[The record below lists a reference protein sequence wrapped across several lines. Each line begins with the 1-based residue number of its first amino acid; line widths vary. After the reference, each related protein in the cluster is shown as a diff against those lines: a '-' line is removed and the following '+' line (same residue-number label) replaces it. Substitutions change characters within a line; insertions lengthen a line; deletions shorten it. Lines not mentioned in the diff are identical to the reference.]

1 MIIQENTI
9 IHGDSL
15 TVLRQMEPE
24 SVDAIITDPPYGI
37 NYVSQTAS
45 IKNDKS
51 PFIWFLYDAFRVLKS
66 GEAGRGGLICFT
78 RWDVEQ
84 TFIDAMKIA
93 GFNVKSE
100 VIWDK
105 VYHGMGDTKAA
116 FAPSHENIVFAVKG
130 KYSFPGSR
138 PKDLVTFPKINSSK
152 MVHPTEKPVGLLAN
166 LISSVTKPGDLILDP
181 FDSDDVTHFNARG
194 VYALL
199 YGREDVRLSAG
210 DGDAL
215 RWLPQRAGKD
225 FREKVAA
232 IWDDARVS
240 GFLTAELTGDKS
252 AMDDGDYLAMQETGL
267 AHLFAVSGL
276 HCAFLVTLLALLISR
291 RQRLLCAVTI
301 PLLLFYMVMVGMSPS
316 VVRAC
321 IMQIFLLI
329 APLFRRGSDPLTSLA
344 AALLVILLC
353 NPFAAASVSL
363 QLSFSA
369 TLGMVLLS
377 PRLYKLLTGWY
388 KGKCRPLRTALCF
401 VAANLSAT
409 LSAVVFTAPLTAWY
423 FRIFVLVAPL
433 SSLLAVPAAGWS
445 FMAAFVTVLLGF
457 VWLPLASLLGWI
469 SWALVRYILW
479 IANGMMSWRYHAVYF
494 TNPYLIYW
502 LLFLYAAFIGCA
514 ATPDGKRKY
523 LLASALSVLTLTAA
537 IWVNRQDYQYG
548 VLTAL
553 TLDVGQGESVIL
565 TSDGETALVDCGSSN
580 SYKDPG
586 GLAADTLHSMGVREL
601 SAVVVTH
608 YHADHTNGL
617 YEVLR
622 RIPVQTI
629 YLPDIE
635 DEYGVRER
643 LVSLAEEKGA
653 QVTYVTKETADTL
666 GDTVLTIYPPVQ
678 SGGDLNELGL
688 TALASAGD
696 FDLLITG
703 DMSGSTEKKLVETY
717 ALPDIEVL
725 VVSHHGS
732 RYSSNI
738 RFLKS
743 VTPEA
748 AVISVGDNN
757 YGHPSEETLQRLLA
771 VGADIW
777 RTDQQGTI
785 RITVNGG

>member
-1 MIIQENTI
+1 M
-9 IHGDSL
+9 
-15 TVLRQMEPE
+15 
-24 SVDAIITDPPYGI
+24 
-37 NYVSQTAS
+37 
-45 IKNDKS
+45 
-51 PFIWFLYDAFRVLKS
+51 RVLATIGFSFSAGVFLAALLPWNGWQLYAAGGVLLLALAWLFAARKQKYFRRGLLILLPLVVS
-66 GEAGRGGLICFT
+66 LAYFAGYDHLVRQPIEDRCGAASDFTATVCDWPQATERGARVTVELEGYHRARAVLYGEAELLAARP
-78 RWDVEQ
+78 
-84 TFIDAMKIA
+84 
-93 GFNVKSE
+93 
-100 VIWDK
+100 
-105 VYHGMGDTKAA
+105 GDTVTGTAQWQSAA
-116 FAPSHENIVFAVKG
+116 H
-130 KYSFPGSR
+130 
-138 PKDLVTFPKINSSK
+138 
-152 MVHPTEKPVGLLAN
+152 
-166 LISSVTKPGDLILDP
+166 

-215 RWLPQRAGKD
+215 RWLPQRAGKA

-232 IWDDARVS
+232 IWDDPRVS

-565 TSDGETALVDCGSSN
+565 TSGGETALVDCGSSN

-666 GDTVLTIYPPVQ
+666 GDTILTIYPPVQ

-738 RFLKS
+738 RFLKA

-771 VGADIW
+771 IGADIW

>member
-1 MIIQENTI
+1 M
-9 IHGDSL
+9 
-15 TVLRQMEPE
+15 
-24 SVDAIITDPPYGI
+24 
-37 NYVSQTAS
+37 
-45 IKNDKS
+45 
-51 PFIWFLYDAFRVLKS
+51 RVLATIGFSFSAGVFLAALLPWNGWQLYAAGGVLLLALAWLFAARKQKYFRRGLLILLPLAVS
-66 GEAGRGGLICFT
+66 LAYFAGYDHLVRQPIENRCGAASDFTATVCDWPQATERGARVTVELEGYRRARAVLYGEAELLAARP
-78 RWDVEQ
+78 
-84 TFIDAMKIA
+84 
-93 GFNVKSE
+93 
-100 VIWDK
+100 
-105 VYHGMGDTKAA
+105 GDTVTGTAQWQSAA
-116 FAPSHENIVFAVKG
+116 H
-130 KYSFPGSR
+130 
-138 PKDLVTFPKINSSK
+138 
-152 MVHPTEKPVGLLAN
+152 
-166 LISSVTKPGDLILDP
+166 

-215 RWLPQRAGKD
+215 RWLPQRAGKA

-388 KGKCRPLRTALCF
+388 KGKCRPLRAALCF

-565 TSDGETALVDCGSSN
+565 TSGGETALVDCGSSN

-653 QVTYVTKETADTL
+653 QVTYVTKETTDTL

>member
-1 MIIQENTI
+1 M
-9 IHGDSL
+9 
-15 TVLRQMEPE
+15 
-24 SVDAIITDPPYGI
+24 
-37 NYVSQTAS
+37 
-45 IKNDKS
+45 
-51 PFIWFLYDAFRVLKS
+51 RVLATIGFSFSAGVFLAALLPWNGWQLYAAGGVLLLALAWLFAARKQKYFRRGLLILLPLAVS
-66 GEAGRGGLICFT
+66 LAYFAGYDHLVRQPIEDRCGAASDFAATVCDWPQATERGARVTVELEGYHRARAVLYGEAELLAARP
-78 RWDVEQ
+78 
-84 TFIDAMKIA
+84 
-93 GFNVKSE
+93 
-100 VIWDK
+100 
-105 VYHGMGDTKAA
+105 GDTVTGTAQWQSAA
-116 FAPSHENIVFAVKG
+116 H
-130 KYSFPGSR
+130 
-138 PKDLVTFPKINSSK
+138 
-152 MVHPTEKPVGLLAN
+152 
-166 LISSVTKPGDLILDP
+166 

-199 YGREDVRLSAG
+199 YGREDVCLSAG

-215 RWLPQRAGKD
+215 RWLPQRAGKA

-232 IWDDARVS
+232 IWDDPRVS

-445 FMAAFVTVLLGF
+445 FMAAFVTALLGF

-469 SWALVRYILW
+469 SWVLVRYILW

-494 TNPYLIYW
+494 TNPYLVYW

-565 TSDGETALVDCGSSN
+565 TSGGETALVDCGSSN

-738 RFLKS
+738 RFLKA
-743 VTPEA
+743 VMPEA

>member
-1 MIIQENTI
+1 M
-9 IHGDSL
+9 
-15 TVLRQMEPE
+15 
-24 SVDAIITDPPYGI
+24 
-37 NYVSQTAS
+37 
-45 IKNDKS
+45 
-51 PFIWFLYDAFRVLKS
+51 RVLATIGFSFSAGVFLAALLPWNGWQLYAAGGVLLLALAWLFAARKQKYFRRGLLILLPLAVS
-66 GEAGRGGLICFT
+66 LAYFAGYDHLVRQPIEDRCGAASDFTATVCDWPQATERGAKITVELEGYHRARAVLYGEAELLAARP
-78 RWDVEQ
+78 
-84 TFIDAMKIA
+84 
-93 GFNVKSE
+93 
-100 VIWDK
+100 
-105 VYHGMGDTKAA
+105 GDTVTGTAQWQSAA
-116 FAPSHENIVFAVKG
+116 H
-130 KYSFPGSR
+130 
-138 PKDLVTFPKINSSK
+138 
-152 MVHPTEKPVGLLAN
+152 
-166 LISSVTKPGDLILDP
+166 

-215 RWLPQRAGKD
+215 RWLPQRAGKA

-388 KGKCRPLRTALCF
+388 KGKCRPLRAALCF

-494 TNPYLIYW
+494 TNPYLVYW

-565 TSDGETALVDCGSSN
+565 TSGGETALVDCGSSN

-738 RFLKS
+738 RFLKA
-743 VTPEA
+743 VMPEA

-771 VGADIW
+771 VGVDIW

>member
-1 MIIQENTI
+1 M
-9 IHGDSL
+9 
-15 TVLRQMEPE
+15 
-24 SVDAIITDPPYGI
+24 
-37 NYVSQTAS
+37 
-45 IKNDKS
+45 
-51 PFIWFLYDAFRVLKS
+51 RVLATIGFSFSAGVFLAALLPWNGWQLYAAGGVLLLALAWLFAARKQKYFRRGLLLLLPLAVS
-66 GEAGRGGLICFT
+66 LAYFAGYDHLVRQPIEDRCGAASDFTATVCDWPQATERGARVTVELEGYHRARAVLYGEAELLAARP
-78 RWDVEQ
+78 
-84 TFIDAMKIA
+84 
-93 GFNVKSE
+93 
-100 VIWDK
+100 
-105 VYHGMGDTKAA
+105 GDTVTGTAQWQSAA
-116 FAPSHENIVFAVKG
+116 H
-130 KYSFPGSR
+130 
-138 PKDLVTFPKINSSK
+138 
-152 MVHPTEKPVGLLAN
+152 
-166 LISSVTKPGDLILDP
+166 

-215 RWLPQRAGKD
+215 RWLPQRAGKA

-232 IWDDARVS
+232 IWDDPRVS

-388 KGKCRPLRTALCF
+388 KGKCRPLRAALCF

-494 TNPYLIYW
+494 TNPYLVYW

-565 TSDGETALVDCGSSN
+565 TSGGETALVDCGSSN

>member
-1 MIIQENTI
+1 M
-9 IHGDSL
+9 
-15 TVLRQMEPE
+15 
-24 SVDAIITDPPYGI
+24 
-37 NYVSQTAS
+37 
-45 IKNDKS
+45 
-51 PFIWFLYDAFRVLKS
+51 RVLATIGFSFSAGVFLAALLPWNGWQLYAAGGVLLLALAWLFAARKQKYFRRGLLILLPLAVS
-66 GEAGRGGLICFT
+66 LAYFAGYDHLVRQPIEDRCGAASDFAATVCDWPQATERGARVTVELEGYHRARAVLYGEAELLAARP
-78 RWDVEQ
+78 
-84 TFIDAMKIA
+84 
-93 GFNVKSE
+93 
-100 VIWDK
+100 
-105 VYHGMGDTKAA
+105 GDTVTGTAQWQSAA
-116 FAPSHENIVFAVKG
+116 H
-130 KYSFPGSR
+130 
-138 PKDLVTFPKINSSK
+138 
-152 MVHPTEKPVGLLAN
+152 
-166 LISSVTKPGDLILDP
+166 

-215 RWLPQRAGKD
+215 RWLPQWAGKD

>member
-1 MIIQENTI
+1 M
-9 IHGDSL
+9 
-15 TVLRQMEPE
+15 
-24 SVDAIITDPPYGI
+24 
-37 NYVSQTAS
+37 
-45 IKNDKS
+45 
-51 PFIWFLYDAFRVLKS
+51 RVLATIGFSFSAGVFLAALLPWNGWQLYAAGGVLLLALAWLFAARKQKYFRRGLLILLPLAVS
-66 GEAGRGGLICFT
+66 LAYFAGYDHLVRQPIEDRCGAASDFAATVCDWPQATERGARVTVELEGYHRARAVLYGEA
-78 RWDVEQ
+78 E
-84 TFIDAMKIA
+84 
-93 GFNVKSE
+93 
-100 VIWDK
+100 
-105 VYHGMGDTKAA
+105 
-116 FAPSHENIVFAVKG
+116 
-130 KYSFPGSR
+130 
-138 PKDLVTFPKINSSK
+138 
-152 MVHPTEKPVGLLAN
+152 LLAAR
-166 LISSVTKPGDLILDP
+166 PGDAVTGTAQWQSAVH

-215 RWLPQRAGKD
+215 RWLPQRAGKA

-252 AMDDGDYLAMQETGL
+252 AMDNGDYLAMQETGL

-548 VLTAL
+548 VLTVL

-565 TSDGETALVDCGSSN
+565 TSGGETALVDCGSSN

-738 RFLKS
+738 RFLKA
-743 VTPEA
+743 VMPEA

>member
-1 MIIQENTI
+1 M
-9 IHGDSL
+9 
-15 TVLRQMEPE
+15 
-24 SVDAIITDPPYGI
+24 
-37 NYVSQTAS
+37 
-45 IKNDKS
+45 
-51 PFIWFLYDAFRVLKS
+51 RVLATIGFSFSAGVFLAALLPWTGWQLYAAGGVLLLALAWLFAARKQKYFRRGLLILLPLAVS
-66 GEAGRGGLICFT
+66 LAYFAGYDHLVRQPIENRCGAASDFAATVCDWPQATEHGAKITVELEGYHRARAVLYGEAELLAARP
-78 RWDVEQ
+78 
-84 TFIDAMKIA
+84 
-93 GFNVKSE
+93 
-100 VIWDK
+100 
-105 VYHGMGDTKAA
+105 GDTVTGTAQWQSAA
-116 FAPSHENIVFAVKG
+116 H
-130 KYSFPGSR
+130 
-138 PKDLVTFPKINSSK
+138 
-152 MVHPTEKPVGLLAN
+152 
-166 LISSVTKPGDLILDP
+166 

-215 RWLPQRAGKD
+215 RWLPQRAGKA

-232 IWDDARVS
+232 IWDDPRVS

-388 KGKCRPLRTALCF
+388 KGKCRPLRAALCF

-771 VGADIW
+771 VGVDIW

>member
-1 MIIQENTI
+1 M
-9 IHGDSL
+9 
-15 TVLRQMEPE
+15 
-24 SVDAIITDPPYGI
+24 
-37 NYVSQTAS
+37 
-45 IKNDKS
+45 
-51 PFIWFLYDAFRVLKS
+51 RVLATIGFSFSAGVFLAALLPWNGWQLYAAGGVLLLALAWLFAARKQKYFRRGLLILLPLAVS
-66 GEAGRGGLICFT
+66 LAYFAGYDHLVRQPIEDRCGAASDFTATVCDWPQATERGARVTVELEGYHRARAVLYGEAELLAARP
-78 RWDVEQ
+78 
-84 TFIDAMKIA
+84 
-93 GFNVKSE
+93 
-100 VIWDK
+100 
-105 VYHGMGDTKAA
+105 GDTVTGTAQWQSAA
-116 FAPSHENIVFAVKG
+116 H
-130 KYSFPGSR
+130 
-138 PKDLVTFPKINSSK
+138 
-152 MVHPTEKPVGLLAN
+152 
-166 LISSVTKPGDLILDP
+166 

-215 RWLPQRAGKD
+215 RWLPQRAGKA
-225 FREKVAA
+225 FREKVAT

-565 TSDGETALVDCGSSN
+565 TSGGETALVDCGSSN

>member
-1 MIIQENTI
+1 M
-9 IHGDSL
+9 
-15 TVLRQMEPE
+15 
-24 SVDAIITDPPYGI
+24 
-37 NYVSQTAS
+37 
-45 IKNDKS
+45 
-51 PFIWFLYDAFRVLKS
+51 RVLATIGFSFSAGVFLAALLPWNGWQLYAAGGVLLLALAWLFAARKQKYFRRGLLLLLPLAVS
-66 GEAGRGGLICFT
+66 LAYFAGYDHLVRQPIEDRCGAASDFAATVCDWPQATERGAKITVELEGYHRARAVLYGEAELLAARP
-78 RWDVEQ
+78 
-84 TFIDAMKIA
+84 
-93 GFNVKSE
+93 
-100 VIWDK
+100 
-105 VYHGMGDTKAA
+105 GDTVTGTAQWQSAA
-116 FAPSHENIVFAVKG
+116 H
-130 KYSFPGSR
+130 
-138 PKDLVTFPKINSSK
+138 
-152 MVHPTEKPVGLLAN
+152 
-166 LISSVTKPGDLILDP
+166 

-215 RWLPQRAGKD
+215 RWLPQRAGKA

-445 FMAAFVTVLLGF
+445 FMAAFVTALLGF

-494 TNPYLIYW
+494 TNPYLVYW

-565 TSDGETALVDCGSSN
+565 TSGGETALVDCGSSN

-743 VTPEA
+743 VMPEA

>member
-1 MIIQENTI
+1 M
-9 IHGDSL
+9 
-15 TVLRQMEPE
+15 
-24 SVDAIITDPPYGI
+24 
-37 NYVSQTAS
+37 
-45 IKNDKS
+45 
-51 PFIWFLYDAFRVLKS
+51 RVLATIGFSFSAGVFLAALLPWNGWQLYAAGDVLLLALAWLFAARKQKYFRRGLLILLPLAVS
-66 GEAGRGGLICFT
+66 LAYFAGYDHLVRQPIEDRCGAASDFAATVCDWPQATERGARVTVELEGYHRARAVLYGEAELLAARP
-78 RWDVEQ
+78 
-84 TFIDAMKIA
+84 
-93 GFNVKSE
+93 
-100 VIWDK
+100 
-105 VYHGMGDTKAA
+105 GDTVTGTAQWQSAA
-116 FAPSHENIVFAVKG
+116 H
-130 KYSFPGSR
+130 
-138 PKDLVTFPKINSSK
+138 
-152 MVHPTEKPVGLLAN
+152 
-166 LISSVTKPGDLILDP
+166 

>member
-1 MIIQENTI
+1 M
-9 IHGDSL
+9 
-15 TVLRQMEPE
+15 
-24 SVDAIITDPPYGI
+24 
-37 NYVSQTAS
+37 
-45 IKNDKS
+45 
-51 PFIWFLYDAFRVLKS
+51 RVLATIGFSFSAGVFLAALLPWNGWQLYAAGGVLLLALAWLFAARKQKYFRRGLLILLPLAVS
-66 GEAGRGGLICFT
+66 LAYFAGYDHLVRQPIEDRCGAASDFTATVCDWPQATERGAKITVELEGYHRARAVLYGEAELLAARP
-78 RWDVEQ
+78 
-84 TFIDAMKIA
+84 
-93 GFNVKSE
+93 
-100 VIWDK
+100 
-105 VYHGMGDTKAA
+105 GDTVTGTAQWQSAA
-116 FAPSHENIVFAVKG
+116 H
-130 KYSFPGSR
+130 
-138 PKDLVTFPKINSSK
+138 
-152 MVHPTEKPVGLLAN
+152 
-166 LISSVTKPGDLILDP
+166 

-215 RWLPQRAGKD
+215 RWLPQRAGKA

-232 IWDDARVS
+232 IWDDPRVS

-445 FMAAFVTVLLGF
+445 FMAAFVTVLLGL

-565 TSDGETALVDCGSSN
+565 TSGGETALVDCGSSN

-622 RIPVQTI
+622 RIPVQTV

>member
-1 MIIQENTI
+1 M
-9 IHGDSL
+9 
-15 TVLRQMEPE
+15 
-24 SVDAIITDPPYGI
+24 
-37 NYVSQTAS
+37 
-45 IKNDKS
+45 
-51 PFIWFLYDAFRVLKS
+51 RVLATIGFSFSAGVFLAALLPWTGWQLYAAGGVLLLALAWLFAVRKQKYFRRGLLILLPLAVS
-66 GEAGRGGLICFT
+66 LAYFAGYDHLVRQPIEDRCGAASDFAATVCDWPQATERGARVTVELEGYHRARAVLYGEAELLAARP
-78 RWDVEQ
+78 
-84 TFIDAMKIA
+84 
-93 GFNVKSE
+93 
-100 VIWDK
+100 
-105 VYHGMGDTKAA
+105 GDTVTGTAQWQSAA
-116 FAPSHENIVFAVKG
+116 H
-130 KYSFPGSR
+130 
-138 PKDLVTFPKINSSK
+138 
-152 MVHPTEKPVGLLAN
+152 
-166 LISSVTKPGDLILDP
+166 

-215 RWLPQRAGKD
+215 RWLPQRAGKA

-232 IWDDARVS
+232 IWDDPRVS

-377 PRLYKLLTGWY
+377 PRLYKLLAGWY
-388 KGKCRPLRTALCF
+388 KGKCRPLRAALCF

-469 SWALVRYILW
+469 SWVLVRYILW

-502 LLFLYAAFIGCA
+502 LLFLYAVFIGCA

-523 LLASALSVLTLTAA
+523 LLASALSVLTLAAA

-565 TSDGETALVDCGSSN
+565 TSGGETALVDCGSSN

-738 RFLKS
+738 RFLKA

>member
-1 MIIQENTI
+1 M
-9 IHGDSL
+9 
-15 TVLRQMEPE
+15 
-24 SVDAIITDPPYGI
+24 
-37 NYVSQTAS
+37 
-45 IKNDKS
+45 
-51 PFIWFLYDAFRVLKS
+51 RVLATIGFFFSAGVFLAALLPWNGWQLYAAGGVLLLALAWLFAARRQKYFRRGLLILLPLAVS
-66 GEAGRGGLICFT
+66 LAYFAGYDHLVRQPIEDRCGAASDFTATVCDWPQATERGARVTVELEGYHRARAVLYGEAELLAARP
-78 RWDVEQ
+78 
-84 TFIDAMKIA
+84 
-93 GFNVKSE
+93 
-100 VIWDK
+100 
-105 VYHGMGDTKAA
+105 GDTVTGTAQWQ
-116 FAPSHENIVFAVKG
+116 SAVH
-130 KYSFPGSR
+130 F
-138 PKDLVTFPKINSSK
+138 N
-152 MVHPTEKPVGLLAN
+152 
-166 LISSVTKPGDLILDP
+166 
-181 FDSDDVTHFNARG
+181 SDDVTHFNARG

-215 RWLPQRAGKD
+215 RWLPQRAGKA

-232 IWDDARVS
+232 IWDDPRVS

-344 AALLVILLC
+344 AALLLILLC

-565 TSDGETALVDCGSSN
+565 TSGGETALVDCGSSN

-738 RFLKS
+738 RFLKA
-743 VTPEA
+743 VMPEA

>member
-1 MIIQENTI
+1 M
-9 IHGDSL
+9 
-15 TVLRQMEPE
+15 
-24 SVDAIITDPPYGI
+24 
-37 NYVSQTAS
+37 
-45 IKNDKS
+45 
-51 PFIWFLYDAFRVLKS
+51 RVLATIGFSFSAGVFLAALLPWNGWQLYAAGGVLLLALAWLFAARKQKYFRRGLLLLLPLAVS
-66 GEAGRGGLICFT
+66 LAYFAGYDHLVRQPIEDRCGAASDFAATVCDWPQATERGAKITVELEGYHRARAVLYGEAELLAARP
-78 RWDVEQ
+78 
-84 TFIDAMKIA
+84 
-93 GFNVKSE
+93 
-100 VIWDK
+100 
-105 VYHGMGDTKAA
+105 GDTVTGTAQWQSAA
-116 FAPSHENIVFAVKG
+116 H
-130 KYSFPGSR
+130 
-138 PKDLVTFPKINSSK
+138 
-152 MVHPTEKPVGLLAN
+152 
-166 LISSVTKPGDLILDP
+166 

-215 RWLPQRAGKD
+215 RWLPQRAGKA

-232 IWDDARVS
+232 IWDDPRVS

-377 PRLYKLLTGWY
+377 PRLYKLLAGWY
-388 KGKCRPLRTALCF
+388 KGKCRPLRAALCF

-469 SWALVRYILW
+469 SWVLVRYILW

-565 TSDGETALVDCGSSN
+565 TSGGETALVDCGSSN

-717 ALPDIEVL
+717 ALPNIEVL

-738 RFLKS
+738 RFLKA

>member
-1 MIIQENTI
+1 M
-9 IHGDSL
+9 
-15 TVLRQMEPE
+15 
-24 SVDAIITDPPYGI
+24 
-37 NYVSQTAS
+37 
-45 IKNDKS
+45 
-51 PFIWFLYDAFRVLKS
+51 RVLATIGFSFSAGVFLAALLPWNGWQLYAAGGILLLALAWLFAARKQKYFRRGLLILLPLAVS
-66 GEAGRGGLICFT
+66 LAYFAGYDHLVRQPIEDRCGAASDFAATVCDWPQATERGARVTVELEGYHRARAVLYGEAELLAARP
-78 RWDVEQ
+78 
-84 TFIDAMKIA
+84 
-93 GFNVKSE
+93 
-100 VIWDK
+100 
-105 VYHGMGDTKAA
+105 GDTVTGTAQWQSAA
-116 FAPSHENIVFAVKG
+116 H
-130 KYSFPGSR
+130 
-138 PKDLVTFPKINSSK
+138 
-152 MVHPTEKPVGLLAN
+152 
-166 LISSVTKPGDLILDP
+166 

-199 YGREDVRLSAG
+199 YGREDVCLSAG

-215 RWLPQRAGKD
+215 RWLPQRAGKA

-232 IWDDARVS
+232 IWDDPRVS

-377 PRLYKLLTGWY
+377 PRLYKLLAGWY
-388 KGKCRPLRTALCF
+388 KGKCRPLRAALCF

-469 SWALVRYILW
+469 SWVLVRYILW

-565 TSDGETALVDCGSSN
+565 TSGGETALVDCGSSN

>member
-1 MIIQENTI
+1 M
-9 IHGDSL
+9 
-15 TVLRQMEPE
+15 
-24 SVDAIITDPPYGI
+24 
-37 NYVSQTAS
+37 
-45 IKNDKS
+45 
-51 PFIWFLYDAFRVLKS
+51 RVLATIGFSFSAGVFLAALLPWNGWQLYAAGGVLLLALAWLFAARKQKYFRRGLLILLPLAVS
-66 GEAGRGGLICFT
+66 LAYFAGYDHLVRQPIEDRCGAASDFAATVCDWPQATERGAKITVELEGYHRARAVLYGEAELLAARP
-78 RWDVEQ
+78 
-84 TFIDAMKIA
+84 
-93 GFNVKSE
+93 
-100 VIWDK
+100 
-105 VYHGMGDTKAA
+105 GDTVTGTAQWQ
-116 FAPSHENIVFAVKG
+116 SAV
-130 KYSFPGSR
+130 
-138 PKDLVTFPKINSSK
+138 
-152 MVHPTEKPVGLLAN
+152 H
-166 LISSVTKPGDLILDP
+166 

-215 RWLPQRAGKD
+215 RWLPQRAGKA

-388 KGKCRPLRTALCF
+388 KGKCRLLRTALCF

-565 TSDGETALVDCGSSN
+565 TSGGETALVDCGSSN

-622 RIPVQTI
+622 RIPVQTV

-666 GDTVLTIYPPVQ
+666 GDTVLTLYPPVQ

-738 RFLKS
+738 RFLKA
-743 VTPEA
+743 VMPEA

>member
-1 MIIQENTI
+1 M
-9 IHGDSL
+9 
-15 TVLRQMEPE
+15 
-24 SVDAIITDPPYGI
+24 
-37 NYVSQTAS
+37 
-45 IKNDKS
+45 
-51 PFIWFLYDAFRVLKS
+51 RVLATIGFSFSAGVFLAALLPWTGWQLYAAGGVLLLALAWLFAARKQKYFRRGLLILLPLVVS
-66 GEAGRGGLICFT
+66 LAYFAGYDHLVRQPIEDRCGAASDFTATVCDWPQATERGARVTVELEGYHRARAVLYGEAELLAARP
-78 RWDVEQ
+78 
-84 TFIDAMKIA
+84 
-93 GFNVKSE
+93 
-100 VIWDK
+100 
-105 VYHGMGDTKAA
+105 GDTVTGTAQWQSAA
-116 FAPSHENIVFAVKG
+116 H
-130 KYSFPGSR
+130 
-138 PKDLVTFPKINSSK
+138 
-152 MVHPTEKPVGLLAN
+152 
-166 LISSVTKPGDLILDP
+166 

-215 RWLPQRAGKD
+215 RWLPQRAGKA

-232 IWDDARVS
+232 IWDDPRVS

-377 PRLYKLLTGWY
+377 PRLYKLLAGWY
-388 KGKCRPLRTALCF
+388 KGKCRPLRAALCF

-469 SWALVRYILW
+469 SWVLVRYILW

-565 TSDGETALVDCGSSN
+565 TSGGETALVDCGSSN

-717 ALPDIEVL
+717 ALPNIEVL

-738 RFLKS
+738 RFLKA

>member
-1 MIIQENTI
+1 M
-9 IHGDSL
+9 
-15 TVLRQMEPE
+15 
-24 SVDAIITDPPYGI
+24 
-37 NYVSQTAS
+37 
-45 IKNDKS
+45 
-51 PFIWFLYDAFRVLKS
+51 RVLATIGFSFSAGVFLAALLPWNGWQLYAAGGVLLLALAWLFAARKQKYFRRGLLILLPLAVS
-66 GEAGRGGLICFT
+66 LAYFAGYDHLVRQPIEDRCGAASDFAATVCDWPQATERGAKVTVELEGYHRARAVLYGEAELLAARP
-78 RWDVEQ
+78 
-84 TFIDAMKIA
+84 
-93 GFNVKSE
+93 
-100 VIWDK
+100 
-105 VYHGMGDTKAA
+105 GDTVTGTAQWQSAA
-116 FAPSHENIVFAVKG
+116 H
-130 KYSFPGSR
+130 
-138 PKDLVTFPKINSSK
+138 
-152 MVHPTEKPVGLLAN
+152 
-166 LISSVTKPGDLILDP
+166 

-215 RWLPQRAGKD
+215 RWLPQRAGKA

-565 TSDGETALVDCGSSN
+565 TSGGETALVDCGSSN

-586 GLAADTLHSMGVREL
+586 GLAADMLHSMGVREL

-622 RIPVQTI
+622 RIPVQTV

-738 RFLKS
+738 RFLKA
-743 VTPEA
+743 VMPEA

>member
-1 MIIQENTI
+1 M
-9 IHGDSL
+9 
-15 TVLRQMEPE
+15 
-24 SVDAIITDPPYGI
+24 
-37 NYVSQTAS
+37 
-45 IKNDKS
+45 
-51 PFIWFLYDAFRVLKS
+51 RVLAMIGFSFSAGVFLAALLPWNGWQLYAAGGVLLLALAWLFAARKQKYFRRGLLILLPLAVS
-66 GEAGRGGLICFT
+66 LAYFAGYDHLVRQPIEDRCGAASDFAATVCDWPQATERGARVTVELEGYHRARAVLYGEAELLAARP
-78 RWDVEQ
+78 
-84 TFIDAMKIA
+84 
-93 GFNVKSE
+93 
-100 VIWDK
+100 
-105 VYHGMGDTKAA
+105 GDTVTGTAQWQSAA
-116 FAPSHENIVFAVKG
+116 H
-130 KYSFPGSR
+130 
-138 PKDLVTFPKINSSK
+138 
-152 MVHPTEKPVGLLAN
+152 
-166 LISSVTKPGDLILDP
+166 

-215 RWLPQRAGKD
+215 RWLPQRAGKA

-232 IWDDARVS
+232 IWDDPRVS

-276 HCAFLVTLLALLISR
+276 HCAFLVTLMALLISR

-494 TNPYLIYW
+494 TNPYLVYW

-565 TSDGETALVDCGSSN
+565 TSGGETALVDCGSSN

-653 QVTYVTKETADTL
+653 QVTYVTKETTDSL

>member
-1 MIIQENTI
+1 M
-9 IHGDSL
+9 
-15 TVLRQMEPE
+15 
-24 SVDAIITDPPYGI
+24 
-37 NYVSQTAS
+37 
-45 IKNDKS
+45 
-51 PFIWFLYDAFRVLKS
+51 RVLATIGFSFSAGVFLAALLPWNGWQLYAAGAVALLALAWLFAARGRKYFRRGLLILLPLAVS
-66 GEAGRGGLICFT
+66 LAYFAGYDHMVRQPVEDRCGAASEFAATICDWPQATERGAKVTVELEGYHRARAVLYGEAELLEARP
-78 RWDVEQ
+78 
-84 TFIDAMKIA
+84 
-93 GFNVKSE
+93 
-100 VIWDK
+100 
-105 VYHGMGDTKAA
+105 GDTVTGTAQWQSAA
-116 FAPSHENIVFAVKG
+116 H
-130 KYSFPGSR
+130 
-138 PKDLVTFPKINSSK
+138 
-152 MVHPTEKPVGLLAN
+152 
-166 LISSVTKPGDLILDP
+166 

-215 RWLPQRAGKD
+215 RWLPQRAGKA

-388 KGKCRPLRTALCF
+388 KGKCRPLRAALCF

-445 FMAAFVTVLLGF
+445 FMAAFVTALLGF
-457 VWLPLASLLGWI
+457 VWLPLARLLGWI
-469 SWALVRYILW
+469 SWVLVRYILW

-565 TSDGETALVDCGSSN
+565 TSGGEMALVDCGSSN

-643 LVSLAEEKGA
+643 LVSLAEEKGV
-653 QVTYVTKETADTL
+653 QVTYVTKETADML

-738 RFLKS
+738 RFLKA
-743 VTPEA
+743 VMPEA

>member
-1 MIIQENTI
+1 M
-9 IHGDSL
+9 
-15 TVLRQMEPE
+15 
-24 SVDAIITDPPYGI
+24 
-37 NYVSQTAS
+37 
-45 IKNDKS
+45 
-51 PFIWFLYDAFRVLKS
+51 RVLATIGFSFSAGVFLAALLPWTGWQLYAAGGVLLLALAWLFAARKQKYFRRGLLILLPLVVS
-66 GEAGRGGLICFT
+66 LAYFAGYDHLVRQPIEDRCGAASDFTATVCDWPQATERGARVTVELEGYHRARAVLYGEAELLAARP
-78 RWDVEQ
+78 
-84 TFIDAMKIA
+84 
-93 GFNVKSE
+93 
-100 VIWDK
+100 
-105 VYHGMGDTKAA
+105 GDTVTGTAQWQSAA
-116 FAPSHENIVFAVKG
+116 H
-130 KYSFPGSR
+130 
-138 PKDLVTFPKINSSK
+138 
-152 MVHPTEKPVGLLAN
+152 
-166 LISSVTKPGDLILDP
+166 

-215 RWLPQRAGKD
+215 RWLPQRAGKA

-232 IWDDARVS
+232 IWDDPRVS

-388 KGKCRPLRTALCF
+388 KGKCRPLRAALCF

-553 TLDVGQGESVIL
+553 TLDEGQGESVIL
-565 TSDGETALVDCGSSN
+565 TSGGETALVDCGSSN

-666 GDTVLTIYPPVQ
+666 GDTILTIYPPVQ

-738 RFLKS
+738 RFLKA

-771 VGADIW
+771 IGADIW

>member
-1 MIIQENTI
+1 M
-9 IHGDSL
+9 
-15 TVLRQMEPE
+15 
-24 SVDAIITDPPYGI
+24 
-37 NYVSQTAS
+37 
-45 IKNDKS
+45 
-51 PFIWFLYDAFRVLKS
+51 RVLATIGFSFSAGVFLAALLPWTGWQLYAAGGVLLLALAWLFAARKQKYFRRGLLILLPLVVS
-66 GEAGRGGLICFT
+66 LAYFAGYDHLVRQPIEDRCGAASDFTATVCDWPQATERGARVTVELEGYHRARAVLYGEAELLAARP
-78 RWDVEQ
+78 
-84 TFIDAMKIA
+84 
-93 GFNVKSE
+93 
-100 VIWDK
+100 
-105 VYHGMGDTKAA
+105 GDTVTGTAQWQSAA
-116 FAPSHENIVFAVKG
+116 H
-130 KYSFPGSR
+130 
-138 PKDLVTFPKINSSK
+138 
-152 MVHPTEKPVGLLAN
+152 
-166 LISSVTKPGDLILDP
+166 

-215 RWLPQRAGKD
+215 RWLPQRAGKA

-232 IWDDARVS
+232 IWDDPRVS

-388 KGKCRPLRTALCF
+388 KGKCRPLRAALCF

-565 TSDGETALVDCGSSN
+565 TSGGETALVDCGSSN

-738 RFLKS
+738 RFLKA
-743 VTPEA
+743 VMPEA

>member
-1 MIIQENTI
+1 M
-9 IHGDSL
+9 
-15 TVLRQMEPE
+15 
-24 SVDAIITDPPYGI
+24 
-37 NYVSQTAS
+37 
-45 IKNDKS
+45 
-51 PFIWFLYDAFRVLKS
+51 RVLATIGFSFSAGVFLAALLPWTGWQLYAAGGVLLLALAWLFAARKQKYFRRGLLILLPLVVS
-66 GEAGRGGLICFT
+66 LAYFAGYDHLVRQPIEDRCGAASDFTATVCDWPQATERGARVTVELEGYHRARAVLYGEAELLAARP
-78 RWDVEQ
+78 
-84 TFIDAMKIA
+84 
-93 GFNVKSE
+93 
-100 VIWDK
+100 
-105 VYHGMGDTKAA
+105 GDTVTGTAQWQSAA
-116 FAPSHENIVFAVKG
+116 H
-130 KYSFPGSR
+130 
-138 PKDLVTFPKINSSK
+138 
-152 MVHPTEKPVGLLAN
+152 
-166 LISSVTKPGDLILDP
+166 

-215 RWLPQRAGKD
+215 RWLPQRAGKA

-232 IWDDARVS
+232 IWDDPRVS

-388 KGKCRPLRTALCF
+388 KGKCRPLRAALCF
-401 VAANLSAT
+401 VAANQSAT

-565 TSDGETALVDCGSSN
+565 TSGGETALVDCGSSN

-666 GDTVLTIYPPVQ
+666 GDTILTIYPPVQ

-738 RFLKS
+738 RFLKA

-771 VGADIW
+771 IGADIW

>member
-1 MIIQENTI
+1 M
-9 IHGDSL
+9 
-15 TVLRQMEPE
+15 
-24 SVDAIITDPPYGI
+24 
-37 NYVSQTAS
+37 
-45 IKNDKS
+45 
-51 PFIWFLYDAFRVLKS
+51 RVLATIGFSFSAGVFLAALLPWTGWQLYAAGGVLLLALAWLFAARKQKYFRRGLLILLPLAVS
-66 GEAGRGGLICFT
+66 LAYFAGYDHLVRQPIENRCGAASDFAATVCDWPQATEHGAKITVELEGYHRARAVLYGEAELLAARP
-78 RWDVEQ
+78 
-84 TFIDAMKIA
+84 
-93 GFNVKSE
+93 
-100 VIWDK
+100 
-105 VYHGMGDTKAA
+105 GDTVTGTAQWQSAA
-116 FAPSHENIVFAVKG
+116 H
-130 KYSFPGSR
+130 
-138 PKDLVTFPKINSSK
+138 
-152 MVHPTEKPVGLLAN
+152 
-166 LISSVTKPGDLILDP
+166 

-215 RWLPQRAGKD
+215 RWLPQRAGKA

-232 IWDDARVS
+232 IWDDPRVS

-377 PRLYKLLTGWY
+377 SRLYKLLTGWY
-388 KGKCRPLRTALCF
+388 KGKCRPLRAALCF

-445 FMAAFVTVLLGF
+445 FMAAFVTALLGF
-457 VWLPLASLLGWI
+457 LWLPLASLLGWI

-502 LLFLYAAFIGCA
+502 LLFLYAVFIGCA

-565 TSDGETALVDCGSSN
+565 TSGGETALVDCGSSN

-622 RIPVQTI
+622 RIPVQTV

-717 ALPDIEVL
+717 ALPNIEVL

-738 RFLKS
+738 RFLKA

>member
-1 MIIQENTI
+1 MTRGGERT
-9 IHGDSL
+9 
-15 TVLRQMEPE
+15 M
-24 SVDAIITDPPYGI
+24 
-37 NYVSQTAS
+37 
-45 IKNDKS
+45 
-51 PFIWFLYDAFRVLKS
+51 RVLATIGFSFSAGVFLAALLPWNGWQLYAAGGVLLLALAWLFAARKQKYFRRGLLILLPLAVS
-66 GEAGRGGLICFT
+66 LAYFAGYDHLVRQPIEDRCGAASDFAATVCDWPQATERGARVTVELEGYHRARAVLYGEAELLAARP
-78 RWDVEQ
+78 
-84 TFIDAMKIA
+84 
-93 GFNVKSE
+93 
-100 VIWDK
+100 
-105 VYHGMGDTKAA
+105 GDTVTGTAQWQ
-116 FAPSHENIVFAVKG
+116 SAVH
-130 KYSFPGSR
+130 F
-138 PKDLVTFPKINSSK
+138 N
-152 MVHPTEKPVGLLAN
+152 
-166 LISSVTKPGDLILDP
+166 
-181 FDSDDVTHFNARG
+181 SDDVTHFNARG

-199 YGREDVRLSAG
+199 YCREDVRLSAG

-215 RWLPQRAGKD
+215 RWLPQRAGKA

-232 IWDDARVS
+232 IWDDPRVS

-388 KGKCRPLRTALCF
+388 KGKCRPLRAALCF

-688 TALASAGD
+688 TALASTGD

>member
-1 MIIQENTI
+1 M
-9 IHGDSL
+9 
-15 TVLRQMEPE
+15 
-24 SVDAIITDPPYGI
+24 
-37 NYVSQTAS
+37 
-45 IKNDKS
+45 
-51 PFIWFLYDAFRVLKS
+51 RVLATIGFSFSAGVFLAALLPWNGWQLYAAGGVLLLALAWLFAARKQKYFRRGLLILLPLAVS
-66 GEAGRGGLICFT
+66 LAYFAGYDHLVRQPIENRCGAASDFAATVCDWPQATEHGAKITVELEGYHRARAVLYGEAELLAARP
-78 RWDVEQ
+78 
-84 TFIDAMKIA
+84 
-93 GFNVKSE
+93 
-100 VIWDK
+100 
-105 VYHGMGDTKAA
+105 GDTVTGTAQWQSAA
-116 FAPSHENIVFAVKG
+116 H
-130 KYSFPGSR
+130 
-138 PKDLVTFPKINSSK
+138 
-152 MVHPTEKPVGLLAN
+152 
-166 LISSVTKPGDLILDP
+166 

-215 RWLPQRAGKD
+215 RWLPQRAGKA

-232 IWDDARVS
+232 IWDDPRVS

-377 PRLYKLLTGWY
+377 SRLYKLLTGWY
-388 KGKCRPLRTALCF
+388 KGKCRPLRAALCF

-502 LLFLYAAFIGCA
+502 LLFLYAVFIGCA

-565 TSDGETALVDCGSSN
+565 TSGGETALVDCGSSN

-622 RIPVQTI
+622 RIPVQTV

-738 RFLKS
+738 RFLKA
-743 VTPEA
+743 VMPEA

>member
-1 MIIQENTI
+1 M
-9 IHGDSL
+9 
-15 TVLRQMEPE
+15 
-24 SVDAIITDPPYGI
+24 
-37 NYVSQTAS
+37 
-45 IKNDKS
+45 
-51 PFIWFLYDAFRVLKS
+51 RVLATIGFSFSAGVFLAALLPWNGWQLYAAGGVLLLALAWLFAARKQKYFRRGLLILLS
-66 GEAGRGGLICFT
+66 LAVSLAYFAGYDHLVRQPIEDRCGAASDFTATVCDWPQATERGARVTVELEGYHRARAVLYGEAELLAARP
-78 RWDVEQ
+78 
-84 TFIDAMKIA
+84 
-93 GFNVKSE
+93 
-100 VIWDK
+100 
-105 VYHGMGDTKAA
+105 GDTVTGTAQWQSAA
-116 FAPSHENIVFAVKG
+116 H
-130 KYSFPGSR
+130 
-138 PKDLVTFPKINSSK
+138 
-152 MVHPTEKPVGLLAN
+152 
-166 LISSVTKPGDLILDP
+166 

-215 RWLPQRAGKD
+215 RWLPQRAGKA

-232 IWDDARVS
+232 IWDDPRVS

-494 TNPYLIYW
+494 TNPYLVYW

-565 TSDGETALVDCGSSN
+565 TSGGETALVDCGSSN

-586 GLAADTLHSMGVREL
+586 GLAADMLHSMGVREL

-622 RIPVQTI
+622 RIPVQTV

>member
-1 MIIQENTI
+1 M
-9 IHGDSL
+9 
-15 TVLRQMEPE
+15 
-24 SVDAIITDPPYGI
+24 
-37 NYVSQTAS
+37 
-45 IKNDKS
+45 
-51 PFIWFLYDAFRVLKS
+51 RVLATIGFSFSAGVFLAALLPWNGWQLYAAGGVLLLALAWLFAARKQKYFRRGLLLLLS
-66 GEAGRGGLICFT
+66 LAVSLAYFAGYDHLVRQPIEDRCGAASDFAATVCDWPQATERGARVTVELEGYHRARAVLYGEAELLAARP
-78 RWDVEQ
+78 
-84 TFIDAMKIA
+84 
-93 GFNVKSE
+93 
-100 VIWDK
+100 
-105 VYHGMGDTKAA
+105 GDTVTGTAQWQSAA
-116 FAPSHENIVFAVKG
+116 H
-130 KYSFPGSR
+130 
-138 PKDLVTFPKINSSK
+138 
-152 MVHPTEKPVGLLAN
+152 
-166 LISSVTKPGDLILDP
+166 

-215 RWLPQRAGKD
+215 RWLPQRAGKA

-232 IWDDARVS
+232 IWDDPRVS

-344 AALLVILLC
+344 AALLLILLC

-494 TNPYLIYW
+494 TNPYLVYW

-565 TSDGETALVDCGSSN
+565 TSGGETALVDCGSSN

-622 RIPVQTI
+622 RIPVQTV

>member
-1 MIIQENTI
+1 M
-9 IHGDSL
+9 
-15 TVLRQMEPE
+15 
-24 SVDAIITDPPYGI
+24 
-37 NYVSQTAS
+37 
-45 IKNDKS
+45 
-51 PFIWFLYDAFRVLKS
+51 RVLATIGFSFSAGVFLAALLPWTGWQLYAAGGVLLLALAWLFAARKQKYFRRGLLILLPLVVS
-66 GEAGRGGLICFT
+66 LAYFAGYDHLVRQPIEDRCGAASDFTATVCDWPQATERGARVTVELEGYHRARAVLYGEAELLAARP
-78 RWDVEQ
+78 
-84 TFIDAMKIA
+84 
-93 GFNVKSE
+93 
-100 VIWDK
+100 
-105 VYHGMGDTKAA
+105 GDTVTGTAQWQSAA
-116 FAPSHENIVFAVKG
+116 H
-130 KYSFPGSR
+130 
-138 PKDLVTFPKINSSK
+138 
-152 MVHPTEKPVGLLAN
+152 
-166 LISSVTKPGDLILDP
+166 

-215 RWLPQRAGKD
+215 RWLPQRAGKA

-232 IWDDARVS
+232 IWDDPRVS

-329 APLFRRGSDPLTSLA
+329 APLFQRGSDPLTSLA

-388 KGKCRPLRTALCF
+388 KGKCRPLRAALCF

-565 TSDGETALVDCGSSN
+565 TSGGETALVDCGSSN

-666 GDTVLTIYPPVQ
+666 GDTILTIYPPVQ

-738 RFLKS
+738 RFLKA

-771 VGADIW
+771 IGADIW

>member
-1 MIIQENTI
+1 M
-9 IHGDSL
+9 
-15 TVLRQMEPE
+15 
-24 SVDAIITDPPYGI
+24 
-37 NYVSQTAS
+37 
-45 IKNDKS
+45 
-51 PFIWFLYDAFRVLKS
+51 RVLATIGFSFSAGVFLAALLPWTGWQLYAAGGVLLLALAWLFAARKQKYFRRGLLILLPLAVS
-66 GEAGRGGLICFT
+66 LAYFAGYDHLVRQPIEDRCGAASDFAATVCDWPQATERGAKITVELEGYHRARAVLYGEAELLAARP
-78 RWDVEQ
+78 
-84 TFIDAMKIA
+84 
-93 GFNVKSE
+93 
-100 VIWDK
+100 
-105 VYHGMGDTKAA
+105 GDTVTGTAQWQSAA
-116 FAPSHENIVFAVKG
+116 H
-130 KYSFPGSR
+130 
-138 PKDLVTFPKINSSK
+138 
-152 MVHPTEKPVGLLAN
+152 
-166 LISSVTKPGDLILDP
+166 

-215 RWLPQRAGKD
+215 RWLPQRAGKA

-232 IWDDARVS
+232 IWDDPRVS

-565 TSDGETALVDCGSSN
+565 TSGGETALVDCGSSN

-738 RFLKS
+738 RFLKA
-743 VTPEA
+743 VMPEA

>member
-1 MIIQENTI
+1 M
-9 IHGDSL
+9 
-15 TVLRQMEPE
+15 
-24 SVDAIITDPPYGI
+24 
-37 NYVSQTAS
+37 
-45 IKNDKS
+45 
-51 PFIWFLYDAFRVLKS
+51 RVLATIGFSFSAGVFLAALLPWTGWQLYAAGGVLLLALAWLFAARKQKYFRRGLLILLPLVVS
-66 GEAGRGGLICFT
+66 LAYFAGYDHLVRQPIEDRCGAASDFTATVCDWPQATERGARVTVELEGYHRARAVLYGEAELLAARP
-78 RWDVEQ
+78 
-84 TFIDAMKIA
+84 
-93 GFNVKSE
+93 
-100 VIWDK
+100 
-105 VYHGMGDTKAA
+105 GDTVTGTAQWQSAA
-116 FAPSHENIVFAVKG
+116 H
-130 KYSFPGSR
+130 
-138 PKDLVTFPKINSSK
+138 
-152 MVHPTEKPVGLLAN
+152 
-166 LISSVTKPGDLILDP
+166 

-215 RWLPQRAGKD
+215 RWLPQRAGKA

-232 IWDDARVS
+232 IWDDPRVS

-388 KGKCRPLRTALCF
+388 KGKCRPLRAALCF

-565 TSDGETALVDCGSSN
+565 TSGGETALVDCGSSN

-666 GDTVLTIYPPVQ
+666 GDTILTIYPPVQ

-771 VGADIW
+771 IGADIW

>member
-1 MIIQENTI
+1 M
-9 IHGDSL
+9 
-15 TVLRQMEPE
+15 
-24 SVDAIITDPPYGI
+24 
-37 NYVSQTAS
+37 
-45 IKNDKS
+45 
-51 PFIWFLYDAFRVLKS
+51 RVLATIGFSFSAGVFLAALLPWNGWQLYAAGGILLLALAWLFAARKQKYFRRGLLILLPLAVS
-66 GEAGRGGLICFT
+66 LAYFAGYDHLVRQPIEDRCGAASDFTATVCDWPQATERGARVTVELEGYHRARAVLYGEAELLAARP
-78 RWDVEQ
+78 
-84 TFIDAMKIA
+84 
-93 GFNVKSE
+93 
-100 VIWDK
+100 
-105 VYHGMGDTKAA
+105 GDTVTGTAQWQSAA
-116 FAPSHENIVFAVKG
+116 H
-130 KYSFPGSR
+130 
-138 PKDLVTFPKINSSK
+138 
-152 MVHPTEKPVGLLAN
+152 
-166 LISSVTKPGDLILDP
+166 

-215 RWLPQRAGKD
+215 RWLPQRAGKA

-232 IWDDARVS
+232 IWDDPRVS

-388 KGKCRPLRTALCF
+388 KGKCRPLRAALCF

>member
-1 MIIQENTI
+1 M
-9 IHGDSL
+9 
-15 TVLRQMEPE
+15 
-24 SVDAIITDPPYGI
+24 
-37 NYVSQTAS
+37 
-45 IKNDKS
+45 
-51 PFIWFLYDAFRVLKS
+51 RVLATIGFSFSAGVFLAALLPWNGWQLYAAGGVLLLALAWLFAARKQKYFRRGLLILLPLAVS
-66 GEAGRGGLICFT
+66 LAYFVGYDHLVRQPIEDRCGAASDFTATVCDWPQATERGARVTVELEGYHRARAVLYGEAELLAARP
-78 RWDVEQ
+78 
-84 TFIDAMKIA
+84 
-93 GFNVKSE
+93 
-100 VIWDK
+100 
-105 VYHGMGDTKAA
+105 GDTVTGTAQWQ
-116 FAPSHENIVFAVKG
+116 SAVH
-130 KYSFPGSR
+130 F
-138 PKDLVTFPKINSSK
+138 N
-152 MVHPTEKPVGLLAN
+152 
-166 LISSVTKPGDLILDP
+166 
-181 FDSDDVTHFNARG
+181 SDDVTHFNARG

-215 RWLPQRAGKD
+215 RWLPQRAGKA

-291 RQRLLCAVTI
+291 RQRLLCAVAI

-388 KGKCRPLRTALCF
+388 KGKCRPLRAALCF

-565 TSDGETALVDCGSSN
+565 TSGGETALVDCGSSN

-666 GDTVLTIYPPVQ
+666 GETVLTIYPPVQ